1 MTQPERI
8 AWATHHS
15 PSPVAMKILPIA
27 LNSDNYG
34 YVLIAQS
41 TQRAA
46 LIDIS
51 NQPEVIQ
58 QFISTLDIKVV
69 MILTTHKHWDHAG
82 GNLIMKS
89 SFPGLVD

>member
-1 MTQPERI
+1 MRI
-8 AWATHHS
+8 I
-15 PSPVAMKILPIA
+15 PLA

-34 YVLIAQS
+34 YVLIAES

-58 QFISTLDIKVV
+58 QFISTLDVKVV

-89 SFPGLVD
+89 SFPGSDIC